1 MSAVPSR
8 ILIVRL
14 SHLGD
19 VVQTLPLFHALR
31 AEYPAARIA
40 WAIQPEFAG
49 LLAGHPGLDRAI
61 LFDRRGGARAW
72 WRLARELESF
82 GADWT
87 VDAQGNVKSAMVAL
101 CARAAR
107 RSGYATV
114 DWRERFAASSVTDPC
129 PRGSPREHAV
139 ERVLRLARH
148 VAPNSC
154 GSPRFDVGLSAV
166 EIEAAERRLATLVRA
181 DGGTLLHLSHPGD
194 VRAWPVEHFAALA
207 RASAER
213 APVVVVSGPGEV
225 EHGRALERDVRHP
238 RVAHVVGQ
246 RGLRELAALFTAC
259 ARRGMTFVG
268 CDSGPMHLAWSSGM
282 RVVLLAGPQDERRT
296 GPYPLGSPHETL
308 RAEPSP
314 PCAPCM
320 SRRCTHERGPVCM
333 SELRPGQVDV
343 ALGPRAGHPATRVVS
358 NTVKL

>member
-1 MSAVPSR
+1 VSAVPSR

-31 AEYPAARIA
+31 VEFPAARIA

-49 LLAGHPGLDRAI
+49 LLEGLPGLERI
-61 LFDRRGGARAW
+61 VPFDRRGGAGAW
-72 WRLARELESF
+72 WRLARELEHF

-107 RSGYATV
+107 RSGYATI
-114 DWRERFAASSVTDPC
+114 DWRERFAAGSVTDPC
-129 PRGSPREHAV
+129 PRGSAREHAV

-148 VAPNSC
+148 VAPSA
-154 GSPRFDVGLSAV
+154 GRSPRFDTGLSAT
-166 EIEAAERRLATLVRA
+166 EIDAADRRLTTLVRA
-181 DGGTLLHLSHPGD
+181 DRGSLLHLSHPGD
-194 VRAWPVEHFAALA
+194 VRAWPIENFAALA
-207 RASAER
+207 RARADH
-213 APVVVVSGPGEV
+213 APVVIVSGPGEV
-225 EHGRALERDVRHP
+225 EHGRALQREIRDP
-238 RVAHVVGQ
+238 RVTHVVGQ

-268 CDSGPMHLAWSSGM
+268 CDSGPMHLAWSAGM

-296 GPYPLGSPHETL
+296 GPYPPGSPHDAL
-308 RAEPSP
+308 RAELAP
-314 PCAPCM
+314 PCAPCL
-320 SRRCTHERGPVCM
+320 SRRCSHASGPVCM
-333 SELRPGQVDV
+333 TGVRPAQVAA
-343 ALGPRAGHPATRVVS
+343 ALAITRATSRGSATGS
-358 NTVKL
+358 